1 MRIAVTHDDNGEI
14 FQHFGH
20 SEQFKIYDTDQTG
33 IQKSVVIHTDGN
45 GHEALAGFLATCGVS
60 VLICGGI
67 GAGAQRALLENGI
80 VLYGGCSGRADDAV
94 QALIDGRLEYDPDAK
109 CADHCGHHDHAEGH
123 CGHHDHEGGHCGHHA
138 EHGEHCG
145 CHHHEKEA

>member
-20 SEQFKIYDTDQTG
+20 SEQFKIYDTDSTS
-33 IQKSVVIHTDGN
+33 IVKSVVIHTDGN
-45 GHEALAGFLATCGVS
+45 GHEALAGFLAQCGVS

-80 VLYGGCSGRADDAV
+80 VLYGGCSGKADDAV
-94 QALIDGRLEYDPDAK
+94 MAMLAGELEYDPNIK
-109 CADHCGHHDHAEGH
+109 CDHHCAGEEGEAHNCAHHEDH
-123 CGHHDHEGGHCGHHA
+123 
-138 EHGEHCG
+138 EHCG
-145 CHHHEKEA
+145 CHEEGHEHCGCNEQKEA